1 MVINVNQCQE
11 SSILIPKTQIVL
23 WEKRWTGLVCYPAV
37 VQWEEPSINQATS
50 GERSTIYAI
59 VKSHDINDRTDSL
72 MGFFNRIPMG
82 LKLHKMVFH
91 LGISQDK
98 GVP

>member
-1 MVINVNQCQE
+1 MPRVININPENTDYPLGKKDGPVWYVM
-11 SSILIPKTQIVL
+11 II
-23 WEKRWTGLVCYPAV
+23 YPAV

-50 GERSTIYAI
+50 GERSTMYAI